1 MNQLHI
7 TYTILFLW
15 LLLCSIQDIKKKKIN
30 IYLILAGLAG
40 FFVLL
45 ISMTWNGEFNFL
57 FCLGGMS
64 LGLILLCLS
73 FITKGQIGTG
83 DGLIVC
89 ITGLCLGFSRNAML
103 LAVSLLASAIFSI
116 VLLTFKLAGRKKTI
130 PFVPFLLIGYLGV
143 LFFG

>member
-1 MNQLHI
+1 MKLHI
-7 TYTILFLW
+7 IYIILFLW

-30 IYLILAGLAG
+30 IYLILAGLAM
-40 FFVLL
+40 LL
-45 ISMTWNGEFNFL
+45 IDMLWSGEFSFL
-57 FCLGGMS
+57 YYFGGIS
-64 LGLILLCLS
+64 LGLILLCIS

-103 LAVSLLASAIFSI
+103 LVISLLGSAIFSI

-130 PFVPFLLIGYLGV
+130 PFVPFLLLGYMGV
-143 LFFG
+143 LLFG